1 MAAFADVVVLQFHG
15 NALSLI
21 EGLLHG
27 VVVVLER
34 EDQLLRQVYKA
45 RYDLLTLLIEVLL

>member
-15 NALSLI
+15 NALPLI

-45 RYDLLTLLIEVLL
+45 RYDLLTLLVEVLL